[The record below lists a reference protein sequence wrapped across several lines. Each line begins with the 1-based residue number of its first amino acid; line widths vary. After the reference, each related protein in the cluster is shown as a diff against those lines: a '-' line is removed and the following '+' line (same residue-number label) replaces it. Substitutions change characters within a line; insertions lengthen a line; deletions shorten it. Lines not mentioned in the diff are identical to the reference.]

1 VLKSRAQEDRL
12 IDFMFS
18 LPHGGRHQS
27 QRSGPAELSPVVHEV
42 PALLEKVTTSIGGL
56 DRVADSVE
64 KGLLNDVVRVGR
76 RLGGSP
82 ASAHLEKPE

>member
-1 VLKSRAQEDRL
+1 MAGGIRASAR
-12 IDFMFS
+12 
-18 LPHGGRHQS
+18 
-27 QRSGPAELSPVVHEV
+27 GPAELSPVVHEV
-42 PALLEKVTTSIGGL
+42 PAILEKVTTSIGGL